1 MGMCFADLE
10 KVLIS
15 LGALHEHDSRLRK
28 REGTPKTEDSD
39 EEYFDD
45 WD

>member
-1 MGMCFADLE
+1 MLDLE

-15 LGALHEHDSRLRK
+15 LGAIKENDSRLRR
-28 REGTPKTEDSD
+28 RESSPKKDDSD
-39 EEYFDD
+39 EEYLDD